1 MQHSVFTGKQSL
13 KCNHLVIGLHRFQ
26 IPRDPVQILTRFFQ
40 CDLRRKKNI
49 DDLSLMY
56 SLNDNIMRG
65 AAKSLAPLPTA
76 WMDNI
81 TGKTEVLAD
90 SLSQYYS
97 RHRGVF

>member
-1 MQHSVFTGKQSL
+1 M
-13 KCNHLVIGLHRFQ
+13 
-26 IPRDPVQILTRFFQ
+26 ILPHA
-40 CDLRRKKNI
+40 
-49 DDLSLMY
+49 Y